1 MAETLSSNPFQ
12 ISKHFPSFDPQ
23 FPELL
28 AEIWGDSTPASNY
41 VQSVCLWRNPR
52 VPLCLSRQGLHL
64 GVVYSSIRPSVR
76 RQSTTFFSAPANSVF
91 SSELSSIVVHWV
103 SLFLFPYAHPSLYPL
118 SLPGV
123 STPPPRACPPPPRPL
138 ATDPFPPPSLPLP
151 WWEEEDE
158 ERKEMVFLRKSPW
171 CILKL
176 CVETCSN
183 LNIRYLLHF
192 KSNLLCSSRIR
203 FVLK

>member
-103 SLFLFPYAHPSLYPL
+103 SLFLFPYAHPPSTL
-118 SLPGV
+118 SLSPA
-123 STPPPRACPPPPRPL
+123 SAPPRPVL
-138 ATDPFPPPSLPLP
+138 APLPRDPLRPTPSLPPLFP
-151 WWEEEDE
+151 CHG
-158 ERKEMVFLRKSPW
+158 ERKKMKRGRRWCFCEKVPGVF
-171 CILKL
+171 
-176 CVETCSN
+176 
-183 LNIRYLLHF
+183 
-192 KSNLLCSSRIR
+192 
-203 FVLK
+203 